1 MRSWGLFK
9 VFYFVVERKQD
20 FAMLNVTQKGQAMTI
35 KGRLKMRQLNYGPF
49 SLRHIEN
56 CLKA

>member
-1 MRSWGLFK
+1 MISK

-20 FAMLNVTQKGQAMTI
+20 FAMVNMTRKGQATTI
-35 KGRLKMRQLNYGPF
+35 KRRLKMRQLNYGPF

>member
-1 MRSWGLFK
+1 MQISK
-9 VFYFVVERKQD
+9 VFYFVEERKQD
-20 FAMLNVTQKGQAMTI
+20 FAMVNVTQKGQATTI

-49 SLRHIEN
+49 FSLRHIEN